1 MQPRDYLLLA
11 KRWAWLLGVGV
22 LIGLIGGLIYSLV
35 QEPVYQATTKV
46 MVLGAPQS
54 NLNDILNQNT
64 ELLSQTFTELLVTR
78 PVLEAASERLGYY
91 ISSSQVRVQQVR
103 GAQLIQIVVEDSD
116 PQKATEI
123 ANTLVTVFLEQNAKI
138 QSSRFSASEESLQ
151 AQIQQVE
158 AQIADLQKQ
167 LAQSSEQSSEKR
179 LQDVT
184 NIISGLQA
192 EINQLQADIVR
203 LESDHETV
211 LGVNALGQPAR
222 VTPTLTVDQ
231 QIELTQKRSRLDEL
245 KSLLNIYQQIYVN
258 LSFSPVNQSSQNGT
272 NNQLQAALVL
282 YQQIYANLLSNYE
295 AIRLARL
302 QSTPEVVQ
310 VEEARVPS
318 RPVRPQTATNV
329 FLGGL
334 LGLVLASGIV
344 FLIEYLDDSIRNGE
358 AVTKRLDLP
367 VLGYIGE
374 INGKLSREEDYP
386 PHVVAQPRSPV
397 TEAFRSIRTNLE
409 FVEIDRPLKTLLI
422 GSPSSDE
429 GKTTVAVNLAIVMAQ
444 GGNRVLLMDTDLR
457 QPQVHERLRLPNRLG
472 LSDILRE
479 HSTLDESLH
488 HLSTEGIDVLTS
500 GTLPPNPA
508 EVLSSERM
516 ATLLSEVALRYD
528 KVILDG
534 PPFLISDAVVL
545 ASRVDG
551 VLLILRARS
560 TSQSVALEVLEQ
572 LDRVRARVVGA
583 VLNRVQDSVSNHYYH
598 NLKSYAYIA
607 KESDELTLLED

>member
-1 MQPRDYLLLA
+1 MQPRDYLVLIR
-11 KRWAWLLGVGV
+11 RWLWLLGVRIFVGA
-22 LIGLIGGLIYSLV
+22 LGGLVFSLL
-35 QEPVYQATTKV
+35 QKPIYQASTKV

-54 NLNDILNQNT
+54 NLSDILNQNS

-91 ISSSQVRVQQVR
+91 INSNQVRVQQVR
-103 GAQLIQIVVEDSD
+103 GAQLIQIIVEDSI
-116 PQKATEI
+116 PEKAAEI

-167 LAQSSEQSSEKR
+167 LAQTSEQSNEKR
-179 LQDVT
+179 IQDVT
-184 NIISGLQA
+184 NIISGLQS

-203 LESDHETV
+203 IEAERDPI
-211 LGVNALGQPAR
+211 LGVNSLGQPAR

-245 KSLLNIYQQIYVN
+245 RSLLSIYQQIYVN
-258 LSFSPVNQSSQNGT
+258 LTFSSSNQGNSNST
-272 NNQLQAALVL
+272 NSQLQAALVL

-318 RPVRPQTATNV
+318 RPVRPQTTTNV
-329 FLGGL
+329 LLGGI
-334 LGLVLASGIV
+334 LGLVLAAGIV
-344 FLIEYLDDSIRNGE
+344 FVVEYLDDSIRNGE
-358 AVTKRLDLP
+358 TVTRVLELP
-367 VLGYIGE
+367 VLGYINE
-374 INGKLSREEDYP
+374 MNGKTPYEDYP
-386 PHVVAQPRSPV
+386 PHVIAQPRSPI

-409 FVEIDRPLKTLLI
+409 FVEIDRPLKTLLV
-422 GSPSSDE
+422 GSPSPDE
-429 GKTTVAVNLAIVMAQ
+429 GKTTIAVNLAIVIAQ
-444 GGNRVLLMDTDLR
+444 AGKRVLLIDTDMR
-457 QPQVHERLRLPNRLG
+457 RPQIHERLRLPNRFG

-479 HSTLDESLH
+479 HGSLDESLH
-488 HLSTEGIDVLTS
+488 HLATEGIDVITS
-500 GTLPPNPA
+500 GILPPNPA

-516 ATLLSEVALRYD
+516 AKLMEEVAQRYD

-534 PPFLISDAVVL
+534 PPFLISDAIVL

-551 VLLILRARS
+551 VLLVLRARN
-560 TSQSVALEVLEQ
+560 TSQSVALGVLDQ
-572 LDRVRARVVGA
+572 LDRVKARVVGA
-583 VLNRVQDSVSNHYYH
+583 VLNRVQDTTSNHYYRS
-598 NLKSYAYIA
+598 LKSYTYVS
-607 KESDELTLLED
+607 KETDELTLLED

>member
-1 MQPRDYLLLA
+1 MQPRDYLFLA
-11 KRWAWLLGVGV
+11 KRWAWLLGVGI

-54 NLNDILNQNT
+54 NLSDILNQNT

-78 PVLEAASERLGYY
+78 PVLEATSERLGYY
-91 ISSSQVRVQQVR
+91 ISGGQVRVQQVR

-116 PQKATEI
+116 PKKAAEI

-138 QSSRFSASEESLQ
+138 QSNRFSASEESLQ

-167 LAQSSEQSSEKR
+167 LAQTSEQSNEKR

-184 NIISGLQA
+184 NIISGLQT

-203 LESDHETV
+203 LESDHEAV
-211 LGVNALGQPAR
+211 PGINALGQPAR
-222 VTPTLTVDQ
+222 VTPTLTIDQ
-231 QIELTQKRSRLDEL
+231 QIDLTQKRSRLDEL
-245 KSLLNIYQQIYVN
+245 KSLLGIYQQIYVN
-258 LSFSPVNQSSQNGT
+258 LSFSPTNQSGQNGT

-310 VEEARVPS
+310 VEEARVPT

-329 FLGGL
+329 LLGGI
-334 LGLVLASGIV
+334 LGLILAGGIV

-358 AVTKRLDLP
+358 TVTKNLDLP
-367 VLGYIGE
+367 VLGYINE
-374 INGKLSREEDYP
+374 MNGKLPRENYP
-386 PHVVAQPRSPV
+386 PHVIAQPRSPV

-422 GSPSSDE
+422 GSPGPDE
-429 GKTTVAVNLAIVMAQ
+429 GKTTIAVNLAIVMAQ

-457 QPQVHERLRLPNRLG
+457 KPQVHECLRLPNRLG

-479 HSTLDESLH
+479 HSTLDESIH
-488 HLSTEGIDVLTS
+488 HLATEGIDVLTS

-516 ATLLSEVALRYD
+516 ANLLCEVANRYD
-528 KVILDG
+528 KVVLDG
-534 PPFLISDAVVL
+534 PPFLISDAIVL

-551 VLLILRARS
+551 VLLIIRARS

-572 LDRVRARVVGA
+572 LDRVKARVVGV

-598 NLKSYAYIA
+598 NLKSYSDMV
-607 KESDELTLLED
+607 KETDELTLLED

>member
-1 MQPRDYLLLA
+1 MLPRDYLFLA

-54 NLNDILNQNT
+54 NLSDILNQNT

-116 PQKATEI
+116 PQKAAEI

-138 QSSRFSASEESLQ
+138 QSNRFSASEESLQ

-203 LESDHETV
+203 LESEHETV

-258 LSFSPVNQSSQNGT
+258 LSFSPASQSSQNGT

-329 FLGGL
+329 LLGGI
-334 LGLVLASGIV
+334 LGLILAGGIV

-358 AVTKRLDLP
+358 TVTKNLDLP
-367 VLGYIGE
+367 VLGYISE
-374 INGKLSREEDYP
+374 MNGKLPREDYP

-397 TEAFRSIRTNLE
+397 TEAFRSVRTNLE

-422 GSPSSDE
+422 GSPGPDE

-488 HLSTEGIDVLTS
+488 HLTTEGIDVLTS

-516 ATLLSEVALRYD
+516 ATLLSEVATRYD

-534 PPFLISDAVVL
+534 PPFLISDAIVL

-551 VLLILRARS
+551 VLLTLRARS
-560 TSQSVALEVLEQ
+560 TSQSVTLEVLEQ
-572 LDRVRARVVGA
+572 LDRVKARVVGA